1 MNDRFR
7 RQPILKVPKT
17 DSKEKTMFRLQK
29 NKVDSTRSSFF
40 RLYISNNDIQVFINT
55 ILEWTQ
61 DLSKPKFRDF
71 MIMQTQAKDS
81 FIVVLQTIGSQKKDL
96 FTNAFGLQNFEIPED
111 LKGERSL
118 DNFEGQIDRNTDIYF
133 RPQRI
138 RDEED
143 LQDAFTEMCN
153 LFGIQ
158 YQVQPDEVIAQQQ
171 AQQPQQPQQQPANPL
186 AGLNL
191 QAPMIYIP
199 PAGNPVRIPAE
210 LPNFDQYP
218 HIENLEL

>member
-1 MNDRFR
+1 MNDRLR
-7 RQPILKVPKT
+7 RNPIFKAPKP
-17 DSKEKTMFRLQK
+17 DLKEKTMFRMQK
-29 NKVDSTRSSFF
+29 NKIDTTRSSFF
-40 RLYISNNDIQVFINT
+40 RLYISNDQIEVFINT

-61 DLSKPKFRDF
+61 DLSKPKFRDL
-71 MIMQTQAKDS
+71 MVIQTQAKDS
-81 FIVVLQTIGSQKKDL
+81 FVVVLQTIGSQKKNL
-96 FTNAFGLQNFEIPED
+96 FTNAFGLQNVEIPED

-118 DNFEGQIDRNTDIYF
+118 DNYEGQIDRNTDIYF

-138 RDEED
+138 GDEED

-171 AQQPQQPQQQPANPL
+171 AQQPQQQPANPL

-191 QAPMIYIP
+191 QAPMIYVP
-199 PAGNPVRIPAE
+199 PVGNPVHIPAE

-218 HIENLEL
+218 NQENLEL